1 MMNFSNQKNLFV
13 KISKNKAIFLSTT
26 VALSLMFIGCS
37 KKRNVKKDKI
47 SYTLSEMST
56 NETPDWIFDSSE
68 LGKKDKDYKYF
79 VGEYENVN
87 KVLCK
92 KGASADATEK
102 VVSEIS
108 QDINSQFDNDITNAN
123 ENINAITNAKIKHQI
138 QSRLGGVE
146 NVTSYWEQKHY
157 QKTLGADAD
166 KKVYSC
172 YQVVKIKK
180 SAIKEISDSVTE
192 STIRINNNRQQ

>member
-1 MMNFSNQKNLFV
+1 MINFSSQSFSTKM
-13 KISKNKAIFLSTT
+13 SKSGIIFLSTC
-26 VALSLMFIGCS
+26 VVLSLTVIGCS

-47 SYTLSEMST
+47 SYTLSDMST

-108 QDINSQFDNDITNAN
+108 QDINSQFDNDVNNTN
-123 ENINAITNAKIKHQI
+123 ENINVITNAKIKHQI

-157 QKTLGADAD
+157 QKALGADAD

-180 SAIKEISDSVTE
+180 SAIKDSSSIADE
-192 STIRINNNRQQ
+192 